1 MYVYIRSHIL
11 FSVPQVENEVA
22 EIQEAVTNELKKFKK
37 GVFGRFSESV
47 GPRKHRYL
55 SQRRKF

>member
-1 MYVYIRSHIL
+1 MYVYKRSHIL

-37 GVFGRFSESV
+37 GTFGRFSENV
-47 GPRKHRYL
+47 RPRKRLYL
-55 SQRRKF
+55 SQWTLF